1 MRNKWDYKSRLNAK
15 QARDIKQAVNRT
27 QWEASKN
34 WRVKA

>member
-1 MRNKWDYKSRLNAK
+1 MRNKWDYKSRLNTK
-15 QARDIKQAVNRT
+15 QTRDIKQAVNRT

>member
-1 MRNKWDYKSRLNAK
+1 MRSKWSYKSRLNTK
-15 QARDIKQAVNRT
+15 QARDIKQAVTRT

>member
-15 QARDIKQAVNRT
+15 QTRDIKQAIGRT